1 MAKRTHSD
9 LIDLRGLF
17 KSYISHWYLFAISV
31 VACVILGLLFCRVT
45 RTKYGVRANLL
56 IQQEDSN
63 PMASLGGL
71 GGLFGSSGYVDDE
84 IFVLSSHSLYRE
96 VVRDLGLNRTHYV
109 KTGFLKSDL
118 SYPDYPIDVIPA
130 AGIVDTLKSVVSFKV
145 SVNEEG
151 LADIKVKGKY
161 GTIEKVKDVSLPHT
175 FNTNFGEFT
184 VATTD
189 YYVPGEDVTSTIL
202 VTGYHAAAEDIAP
215 EISVEIANKKSN
227 VIEMGYNTP
236 NPVMGEMMLQD
247 IIDKYNER
255 GIREKNLQGQKTA
268 EFIDER
274 LALLGTDL
282 SDAESDIQQFKESH
296 GIIDVRAESQFQMAK
311 RGQLEASLLAAQ
323 TNLEIL
329 RITRDFVSD
338 PNNRYEIIP
347 TLVESDAL
355 AEVINMYNNL
365 LVERQD
371 LLRTVSEDNPT
382 VVKINA
388 SIDAMRSNII
398 AAANQNYDNVQL
410 QVRDLK
416 RQVES
421 NYGRL
426 SNVPDQERIVLDMQR
441 QLQVKQELYLFLRQ
455 KQEENAM
462 LLANAVPKGL
472 IVDAPY
478 TLKEPLGA
486 GTKVIL
492 FIFFLLGLCLPPV
505 YLYLLKLIRNRI
517 ESRTEIE
524 RHTSAPIVG
533 EMCTVDTDKQLVV
546 SSTDTS
552 TATELFRLM
561 RSNLLFILNG
571 ETDKVVLLTSS
582 SSGEGKTFISI
593 NLAASLAML
602 NKRVL
607 LVGMDIRAPKIGS
620 YLDINNGLGLTNYLS
635 QSNVN
640 LNDIINKQPVADL
653 PSLDVILAGPIPPNP
668 AELLA
673 SAKVDALFAE
683 IRKSYDYIIV
693 DSAPVGLVSD
703 TFTLNRIADA
713 TVYVTRLNVTSTSDI
728 EAIDDIYESG
738 RLKKLAVAVNGTKSK
753 KSYGYQHKKGD
764 KTY

>member
-1 MAKRTHSD
+1 
-9 LIDLRGLF
+9 
-17 KSYISHWYLFAISV
+17 
-31 VACVILGLLFCRVT
+31 
-45 RTKYGVRANLL
+45 
-56 IQQEDSN
+56 
-63 PMASLGGL
+63 
-71 GGLFGSSGYVDDE
+71 
-84 IFVLSSHSLYRE
+84 
-96 VVRDLGLNRTHYV
+96 
-109 KTGFLKSDL
+109 
-118 SYPDYPIDVIPA
+118 
-130 AGIVDTLKSVVSFKV
+130 
-145 SVNEEG
+145 
-151 LADIKVKGKY
+151 
-161 GTIEKVKDVSLPHT
+161 
-175 FNTNFGEFT
+175 
-184 VATTD
+184 
-189 YYVPGEDVTSTIL
+189 
-202 VTGYHAAAEDIAP
+202 
-215 EISVEIANKKSN
+215 
-227 VIEMGYNTP
+227 
-236 NPVMGEMMLQD
+236 
-247 IIDKYNER
+247 
-255 GIREKNLQGQKTA
+255 
-268 EFIDER
+268 
-274 LALLGTDL
+274 
-282 SDAESDIQQFKESH
+282 
-296 GIIDVRAESQFQMAK
+296 
-311 RGQLEASLLAAQ
+311 
-323 TNLEIL
+323 
-329 RITRDFVSD
+329 
-338 PNNRYEIIP
+338 
-347 TLVESDAL
+347 
-355 AEVINMYNNL
+355 
-365 LVERQD
+365 
-371 LLRTVSEDNPT
+371 
-382 VVKINA
+382 
-388 SIDAMRSNII
+388 
-398 AAANQNYDNVQL
+398 
-410 QVRDLK
+410 
-416 RQVES
+416 
-421 NYGRL
+421 
-426 SNVPDQERIVLDMQR
+426 
-441 QLQVKQELYLFLRQ
+441 
-455 KQEENAM
+455 M

-492 FIFFLLGLCLPPV
+492 FVFFLIGLCLPPV

-524 RHTSAPIVG
+524 RRTSAPIVG

-653 PSLDVILAGPIPPNP
+653 PALDVILAGPIPPNP

-713 TVYVTRLNVTSTSDI
+713 TIYVTRLNVTSTSDI
-728 EAIDDIYESG
+728 DAIDEIYESG